1 MSQSPVFLPVRRLA
15 ELVRSRTISPVALAE
30 TFLDRLE
37 TLGPTYNAVVTVT
50 GERGMAQARRAEREI
65 GRASCRERV

>member
-1 MSQSPVFLPVRRLA
+1 MSENPVFLPVRQLA
-15 ELVRSRTISPVALAE
+15 ELVRTRAISPVELAE

-50 GERGMAQARRAEREI
+50 RKRALAEARRAER
-65 GRASCRERV
+65 